1 MTVVFKEDE
10 ARDNLEEIL
19 NGSEYKAYASENVLT
34 KLLDNVKEWLAEK
47 LANLFPSFV
56 PTSGMASSLLIIIII
71 FVVLVLLVTLTLS
84 IRSGLRRR
92 KFRYKKPLQT
102 MNEMQ
107 WSFESHLAEAKRQ
120 EELEEYSLATRHMF
134 LALLLFFHEKEWL
147 EARVWKTNWEYYEE
161 LRKVHEGRAD
171 RFYHLA
177 ILFDEVAYGE
187 RFIQR
192 EEYEEYRNEAQ
203 SWIDREREASA

>member
-1 MTVVFKEDE
+1 MFKEDV
-10 ARDNLEEIL
+10 ARDKMQDIL

-34 KLLDNVKEWLAEK
+34 KLWENAKEWLAEK
-47 LANLFPSFV
+47 LANLFPSLV
-56 PTSGMASSLLIIIII
+56 PTSEVASSLFIIIII
-71 FVVLVLLVTLTLS
+71 VVVLVLLVTLTLS
-84 IRSGLRRR
+84 IRNGLRRR
-92 KFRYKKPLQT
+92 KFRYNKPLQT

-147 EARVWKTNWEYYEE
+147 EARVWKTNWDYYEE
-161 LRKVHEGRAD
+161 LRRVHEGKAD

-187 RFIQR
+187 RFILK
-192 EEYEEYRNEAQ
+192 EEYEKYRNEAK
-203 SWIDREREASA
+203 SWMDREREASA